1 MPFLSRDRSI
11 VWWSMLE
18 NDQPVIVLLQSTTFH
33 FCFWSNCSPSLFFS
47 SNLRNRVTVIYVLAY
62 ALLQAQKVIFLTK
75 KIISM
80 DRRTPLSGPKIP
92 AIVQMIQLAHIS
104 FYILEDHMVL
114 CCLRSILFWVEY
126 SDSF

>member
-1 MPFLSRDRSI
+1 
-11 VWWSMLE
+11 MLDAHAHVMQVKLCKA
-18 NDQPVIVLLQSTTFH
+18 NTRGVT
-33 FCFWSNCSPSLFFS
+33 FFS
-47 SNLRNRVTVIYVLAY
+47 SNLRNRVTVIYVLAC

-114 CCLRSILFWVEY
+114 CCLRSILF
-126 SDSF
+126 

>member
-1 MPFLSRDRSI
+1 MPFLSRDWSI

-47 SNLRNRVTVIYVLAY
+47 NLRNRVTVIYVLAC
-62 ALLQAQKVIFLTK
+62 ALLQAQKVVFLTK